1 MQAIMT
7 GQECQSTEWI
17 DELDRSFGTCVNE
30 SIGLAATVPDTCRI
44 EMLEKYIDVM
54 CEDSQK
60 PPLFLEIATVLSH
73 ASINALSTKDFLP
86 ALQALHDCH
95 RPIQE
100 IKRLTREN
108 GDMYN
113 EACLVEN
120 DVAFQM
126 ATASAVQAIRAGN
139 DFFSYLHLPH
149 KYSYH
154 YCQY

>member
-1 MQAIMT
+1 MT

-17 DELDRSFGTCVNE
+17 DELDRSFGTCVKE